1 MNQKI
6 TISFFAFLLF
16 LIVLPSTALA
26 KADQANPAPSR
37 QGIRELI
44 QDKINALIQDKDQ
57 IRTQIRESS
66 PTGNAYRNQHRYQKA
81 EGVIN
86 RLIKGIENRYQ
97 NTLDHKTRIEARIAK
112 IEELNKT
119 ATVKRDMTAAKAKLA
134 TFNTAEYL
142 KDLAAFTAQ
151 KEKVLASDTPL
162 KLTSELK
169 SLAKELQSDI
179 KSLRQILADTLRLI
193 IKS

>member
-1 MNQKI
+1 
-6 TISFFAFLLF
+6 
-16 LIVLPSTALA
+16 
-26 KADQANPAPSR
+26 
-37 QGIRELI
+37 
-44 QDKINALIQDKDQ
+44 
-57 IRTQIRESS
+57 
-66 PTGNAYRNQHRYQKA
+66 
-81 EGVIN
+81 
-86 RLIKGIENRYQ
+86 
-97 NTLDHKTRIEARIAK
+97 LDHKTRIEARIAK